1 MPGNNIGIMGK
12 KKKNKQPK
20 AKPASK
26 KAPKIML
33 NPEERARIRLE
44 IVDILQAAKKESK
57 AKIEAAKSRVTESFS
72 FEQVNT
78 FISDL
83 KFKKADDNKKV
94 ASHKNI
100 IKEAPGA
107 GKTDENA
114 DTTKRLDS
122 MSYYNRWFK
131 LVEMRTP
138 PEEESSIRIE
148 VPKTEKKTLPKGVST
163 TIKTTYTLY
172 KENLTVDEIAKMRKL
187 TAATIYQHLSQL
199 VEIGVINVSD
209 LLNNKKIKDIS
220 AAIKKA
226 GMERLSQIKSLCPP
240 TITYNDIK
248 LMLSDFKKKKK

>member
-1 MPGNNIGIMGK
+1 MGK

-20 AKPASK
+20 GKPIPK

-33 NPEERARIRLE
+33 NPEERARIRQE

-57 AKIEAAKSRVTESFS
+57 AKIEAAKSRITESFS

-100 IKEAPGA
+100 IKEAPGT

-138 PEEESSIRIE
+138 PEESSIRIE
-148 VPKTEKKTLPKGVST
+148 VPKTEKKILPKGVST

-172 KENLTVDEIAKMRKL
+172 KENLTVDEIAKKRKL